1 MSKIQMAVLDLDGT
15 LLDAAGRLSQRE
27 RQAVRRAVEM
37 GVTVTVSSGRPY
49 MFVKPLLDQLGLDVP
64 VMCCNGAMVR
74 DSKAIYY
81 QSRFPRDKAQ
91 KVMEIARQ
99 NETLL
104 YVFGADCIFC
114 KPQKDVMRLFRDM
127 DLEELMKRDG
137 GMLVF
142 CDSYEE
148 ALERGGDIVKL
159 LIVEYDLEKYAKM
172 KRDVLACGVW
182 AVTPERYNL
191 DICPEGVSKGEALKR
206 VAAQMGIPLANIL
219 AIGDGE
225 NDLPMLQ
232 EAGIGVAMGNAPEDV
247 RAGADYVTAAVGA
260 LGAALAL
267 ARFILED
274 KHECCAGKVQR
285 L

>member
-1 MSKIQMAVLDLDGT
+1 MRKPIIAGNWKMNNTPEEGVALVKELIPMVAGAKCDVVVLSLRHIW
-15 LLDAAGRLSQRE
+15 LL
-27 RQAVRRAVEM
+27 
-37 GVTVTVSSGRPY
+37 
-49 MFVKPLLDQLGLDVP
+49 
-64 VMCCNGAMVR
+64 
-74 DSKAIYY
+74 
-81 QSRFPRDKAQ
+81 
-91 KVMEIARQ
+91 
-99 NETLL
+99 
-104 YVFGADCIFC
+104 
-114 KPQKDVMRLFRDM
+114 RDM
-127 DLEELMKRDG
+127 DLEELVKRDG

-247 RAGADYVTAAVGA
+247 RAGADYVTADVGA
-260 LGAALAL
+260 HGAALAL
-267 ARFILED
+267 ERFILEE